1 MIKKYLLIYQ
11 YMCVYKIV
19 SCKNLKHI
27 KYQTIYKCYSL
38 SRAQLFATP
47 WTAAYQ
53 APPSMRFSRQGYW
66 SGVPFPSPG
75 DLPNPGIEPGSPHC
89 RQTLHPLSHQGSAY
103 IPNTWSTSKSCPIN
117 TFNIL

>member
-1 MIKKYLLIYQ
+1 
-11 YMCVYKIV
+11 MCVYKIV

-47 WTAAYQ
+47 WTAAHQ

-75 DLPNPGIEPGSPHC
+75 DLPNPGIEPAPPALAGRFFTTAPPGNPC
-89 RQTLHPLSHQGSAY
+89 FNKNPDKLMLYNLLIYPLNLFLKKK
-103 IPNTWSTSKSCPIN
+103 IV
-117 TFNIL
+117 F

>member
-1 MIKKYLLIYQ
+1 
-11 YMCVYKIV
+11 MCVYKIV

-38 SRAQLFATP
+38 SHAQLFATP

-75 DLPNPGIEPGSPHC
+75 DLPNPETEPGLPHC
-89 RQTLHPLSHQGSAY
+89 RQTVYHLSPQGGRMGTGETLNVVA
-103 IPNTWSTSKSCPIN
+103 
-117 TFNIL
+117 